1 MYRVR
6 KGEDKGDWI
15 PVEMRKKLDEKWS
28 ANEWK
33 SKAQTNNENRKS
45 SDAPL
50 HTGGSIPTFE
60 ISKRIVSN

>member
-6 KGEDKGDWI
+6 TGEDDGDWI
-15 PVEMRKKLDEKWS
+15 PVEMRKKLDAKWS
-28 ANEWK
+28 EDEWK
-33 SKAQTNNENRKS
+33 SKAQTNSKNRKS